1 MGGLRRARATLVTRL
16 TERTGKTDVKLL
28 VSTDGGPVSNLKP
41 FDFKLFSDKHL
52 VDLQAQVRDELE
64 RRRELAQ
71 SYRELSERGGPAY
84 RNPSNSAE
92 TWTGR
97 GRHPKWVREALALGA
112 RLEDLTINQD

>member
-1 MGGLRRARATLVTRL
+1 MV
-16 TERTGKTDVKLL
+16 L
-28 VSTDGGPVSNLKP
+28 VSTAGESLSNLKP

-52 VDLQAQVRDELE
+52 TDLGAQVRDELK

-84 RNPSNSAE
+84 RNPFNSAE

-97 GRHPKWVREALALGA
+97 GRHPKWVREALARGA
-112 RLEDLTINQD
+112 RLEDLAINQN

>member
-1 MGGLRRARATLVTRL
+1 MRGACATSVTRL

-52 VDLQAQVRDELE
+52 IDLETQVRDELK

-71 SYRELSERGGPAY
+71 SYLELAERGGPAY

-97 GRHPKWVREALALGA
+97 GRHPKWVRDALTRGA
-112 RLEDLTINQD
+112 RLEDLAINQD